1 MVVTMRAMGEVQVT
15 GDQIIEM
22 VSVRHCLMSAVRAM
36 AMFGL
41 MPLAAMGRRACR
53 RVLRGDTETMFIDM
67 IAVQIVQMPVMEIVG
82 VATMADGRMPTVRS
96 VLVIVMLMDGVV
108 MHCRT
113 PFVGR
118 EGSDVVF
125 RV

>member
-1 MVVTMRAMGEVQVT
+1 MVITMSAMGEVEVT
-15 GDQIIEM
+15 GDEVVDM
-22 VSVRHCLMSAVRAM
+22 VSVGYCLVATVHAM

-41 MPLAAMGRRACR
+41 MPLASMGRRACR
-53 RVLRGDTETMFIDM
+53 RVLCGDVEPMFIDM

>member
-1 MVVTMRAMGEVQVT
+1 
-15 GDQIIEM
+15 
-22 VSVRHCLMSAVRAM
+22 
-36 AMFGL
+36 
-41 MPLAAMGRRACR
+41 
-53 RVLRGDTETMFIDM
+53 MFIDM